1 MKEIK
6 YEELRE
12 IRRGFGVLF
21 ILVLTYLGDLL
32 KGYVKTPKP
41 SEKETFLILATGFIL
56 FITTLGIVIVSFII
70 WKKTFNKGDREN
82 G

>member
-32 KGYVKTPKP
+32 KEYVKNPSPNPKE
-41 SEKETFLILATGFIL
+41 SFLLLGTFLFLLTLFVGLIL
-56 FITTLGIVIVSFII
+56 ITAVI
-70 WKKTFNKGDREN
+70 WKKGEDEN